1 MWGQLSHGRSAQAS
15 SGWQVERSLFMS
27 IRLPRVMSFLVVSR
41 SFTVG
46 IFNAAPSPC
55 GIELTRSVWNSD
67 TVTCDTP
74 VASGRPRDSW
84 SDRCE
89 SRSSTSFDRIVR
101 DRGSRTARSSRAAVQ
116 PVVLRSNA
124 VNARSSVVQ
133 REVTARSSVALRGQR
148 WCTVQPVVQRS
159 NARSL
164 PRDRSCA
171 ARSLRMK
178 KQRRSPGP
186 LQANVRK

>member
-1 MWGQLSHGRSAQAS
+1 VGTVITRAFSAGKQRLAGRAFAIYVDSSSARDEFPRGFSELHG
-15 SGWQVERSLFMS
+15 GL
-27 IRLPRVMSFLVVSR
+27 
-41 SFTVG
+41 
-46 IFNAAPSPC
+46 FNAAPSPC